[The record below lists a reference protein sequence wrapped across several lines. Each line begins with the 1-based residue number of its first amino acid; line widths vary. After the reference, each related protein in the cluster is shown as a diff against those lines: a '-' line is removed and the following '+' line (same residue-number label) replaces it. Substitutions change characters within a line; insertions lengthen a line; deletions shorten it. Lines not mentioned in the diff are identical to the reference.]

1 MSKSKVLPEIKV
13 VLSPCEPGERAIPFD
28 YPDNLGLRT
37 KLGGKP
43 DWIQNEA
50 VPRCLS
56 CRKPMTFVAQIDSI
70 GYESRKNP
78 LSKEVVK
85 EKQEYMFADVGMIY
99 VFFCF
104 PCIETQSVLQY
115 Y

>member
-13 VLSPCEPGERAIPFD
+13 ALSPCESLERAVPFD

-50 VPRCLS
+50 IPKCSS
-56 CRKPMTFVAQIDSI
+56 CGNPMTFVAQIYSI
-70 GYESRKNP
+70 GYDSRKNP
-78 LSKEVVK
+78 LSKEIV
-85 EKQEYMFADVGMIY
+85 EGKQDYMFADVGMIY